1 MQPTIENELR
11 AEIRVANEGAS
22 TAVAYLLWFF
32 LGSVSAPRFYLGR
45 VGLAFRRVKRG
56 LHALSVVVLA
66 LFALTSLTASPAAA
80 HSELQREL
88 TIVYEESTGESAAGY
103 TEEQL
108 IEWLVNVSGLSES
121 FIIEETTVNAAIFYL
136 EYLYGV
142 QATPPIILPPPSAGG
157 GALSRRSRCAY

>member
-11 AEIRVANEGAS
+11 AEIRVANEGAG

-32 LGSVSAPRFYLGR
+32 LGWGSAHRFYLVRIGS
-45 VGLAFRRVKRG
+45 AFRRVKRG

-66 LFALTSLTASPAAA
+66 LFALTSLTVSPAAA

-103 TEEQL
+103 TEEEL
-108 IEWLVNVSGLSES
+108 IEWLVSVSGLSES

-142 QATPPIILPPPSAGG
+142 QATPPIILPRPVPGRYRAMSA
-157 GALSRRSRCAY
+157 